1 MVRRLGWLGAVALLG
16 AALLIPGTAAAA
28 GPKNALHQ
36 TPPISW
42 DSANFQGGSDC
53 DGLKLASGEVLW
65 HFVHTGTGASDLPS
79 TLTAT
84 FDIAGPQ
91 TAAGFQNGN
100 SIVQYNV
107 ITGADTLLSAS
118 DSISNDGL
126 LNLSHICSN
135 IAQTTSTSS
144 SSSSSSSQQTTTSTS
159 ETGSV
164 SDTTSSQQTTT
175 TTSESGSV
183 SDTTSSQQTTTS
195 TSETGSVS
203 DTTSSQDTTTT
214 TSESGS
220 VSDTTS
226 SQDTTTTTSETGSVS
241 DTTSTQ
247 NTTTKT
253 TTSETGAV
261 SGLTGTP
268 GVTPP
273 STASATVGSSGKS
286 DGWRLIL
293 LALAGIA
300 VLSLILLPSERKSRQ
315 R

>member
-28 GPKNALHQ
+28 GPKNTLHQ
-36 TPPISW
+36 TPPIAWNAAS
-42 DSANFQGGSDC
+42 FQGSASDC
-53 DGLKLASGEVLW
+53 AAADLASGEVLW
-65 HFVHTGTGASDLPS
+65 HFIHTGTGASDLPS

-84 FDIAGPQ
+84 FDAAGTK

-100 SIVQYNV
+100 SVVQYEV
-107 ITGADTLLSAS
+107 ITGADTLESAS
-118 DSISNDGL
+118 DSITNDGN

-144 SSSSSSSQQTTTSTS
+144 STSSSSSQQTTTSTS

-164 SDTTSSQQTTT
+164 SDTTSSQNTTT
-175 TTSESGSV
+175 T
-183 SDTTSSQQTTTS
+183 

-203 DTTSSQDTTTT
+203 DTTSSQN
-214 TSESGS
+214 
-220 VSDTTS
+220 
-226 SQDTTTTTSETGSVS
+226 TTTTTSETGSVS